1 MKSPFLIPLLFLPL
15 VGCETFNQ
23 PLESDGANPLDPP
36 GRSTP
41 TAEASDPYGPLF
53 TPGTFLQTVSPQTA
67 FFAKFPKAEDQ
78 PIKTLGDYTD
88 VKVISSKGSYV
99 KIEVVD
105 TGDVGYVPSVMLG
118 EKRSPDEVPVTFAE
132 GELPVGQDVSAD
144 LLLPQPS
151 DILPPSSDLSDLPAI
166 APDPEIPG
174 IEAPEELGAEAPAVV
189 DPSLPAE

>member
-1 MKSPFLIPLLFLPL
+1 MGSEMCIR
-15 VGCETFNQ
+15 
-23 PLESDGANPLDPP
+23 D
-36 GRSTP
+36 R
-41 TAEASDPYGPLF
+41 
-53 TPGTFLQTVSPQTA
+53 TVSPQTA

-118 EKRSPDEVPVTFAE
+118 EKRSPDEVPVTFGE